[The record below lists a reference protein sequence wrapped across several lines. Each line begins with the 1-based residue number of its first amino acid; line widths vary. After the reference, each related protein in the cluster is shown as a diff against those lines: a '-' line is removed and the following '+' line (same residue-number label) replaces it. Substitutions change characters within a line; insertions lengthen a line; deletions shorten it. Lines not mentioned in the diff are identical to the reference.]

1 LIYSRSENKKEDD
14 KMAISRW
21 KPEREFSSWSPFR
34 DLVNMQ
40 REIGRVFDGLLPEYD
55 TDNMVVAQW
64 APRVDVSESKDAYVI
79 KAELPG
85 VSKSDVK
92 ITLHDNVLTIK
103 GEKKEEKEEKDVN
116 VHRIER
122 SFGMFERAF
131 SLPLTVKSDKIDA
144 SFKDGVL
151 TVTLPKAEEA
161 KPKEIEV
168 RVS

>member
-1 LIYSRSENKKEDD
+1 
-14 KMAISRW
+14 MAITRW
-21 KPEREFSSWSPFR
+21 KPERELSSWTPFR

-40 REIGRVFDGLLPEYD
+40 REIGRVFDGLFPEYD
-55 TDNMVVAQW
+55 AENAVIAQW
-64 APRVDVSESKDAYVI
+64 APRVDVSENKDAYLI

-85 VSKSDVK
+85 VNRNDVK
-92 ITLHDNVLTIK
+92 ITLHDNILTIK

-122 SFGMFERAF
+122 SFGVFERAF
-131 SLPLTVKSDKIDA
+131 SLPLSVKSDKIDA

-151 TVTLPKAEEA
+151 SITLPKAEEA

-168 RVS
+168 KVS

>member
-1 LIYSRSENKKEDD
+1 
-14 KMAISRW
+14 MAITRW
-21 KPEREFSSWSPFR
+21 NPERELSSWSPFR

-40 REIGRVFDGLLPEYD
+40 REIGRVFDGLFPEYD
-55 TDNMVVAQW
+55 AENAVIAQW
-64 APRVDVSESKDAYVI
+64 APRVDVSESKDAYLI

-85 VSKSDVK
+85 VSRNDVK

-116 VHRIER
+116 VHRVER
-122 SFGMFERAF
+122 SYGVFERAF
-131 SLPLTVKSDKIDA
+131 SLPLTVKSEKIDA

-151 TVTLPKAEEA
+151 SIILPKAEEA

-168 RVS
+168 KVS

>member
-1 LIYSRSENKKEDD
+1 
-14 KMAISRW
+14 MAITRW
-21 KPEREFSSWSPFR
+21 NPERGVSSWSPFR
-34 DLVNMQ
+34 DLVNME
-40 REIGRVFDGLLPEYD
+40 REIGRVFNGLFPEYD
-55 TDNMVVAQW
+55 AENAVMAQW
-64 APRVDVSESKDAYVI
+64 APRVDVSESKDAYLI

-85 VSKSDVK
+85 VSKNDVK

-122 SFGMFERAF
+122 SYGVFERAF
-131 SLPLTVKSDKIDA
+131 SLPLTVKSEKIDA

-151 TVTLPKAEEA
+151 SIILPKAEEA

-168 RVS
+168 KVS

>member
-1 LIYSRSENKKEDD
+1 
-14 KMAISRW
+14 MAISRW

-122 SFGMFERAF
+122 
-131 SLPLTVKSDKIDA
+131 
-144 SFKDGVL
+144 
-151 TVTLPKAEEA
+151 
-161 KPKEIEV
+161 
-168 RVS
+168 